1 MAEETTTAQDPAA
14 QPDAI
19 DSSIPAE
26 EASIASGEEHTEA
39 GGPGPVEGALDI
51 QAQGQEAEQDSESR
65 SRELE
70 AEVSR
75 LHATIEEQASELA
88 NLREQVASAAK
99 RYRSALLTSAPEV
112 PEELIQGET
121 VAELDQSLV
130 SAKQI
135 VEKIASQ
142 LEAHVAAERVPS
154 GAPPRREADL
164 SALSPR
170 EKILYALQRG

>member
-19 DSSIPAE
+19 APSIPADE
-26 EASIASGEEHTEA
+26 PSTASRDESAEA
-39 GGPGPVEGALDI
+39 GGPGAVEEASNI
-51 QAQGQEAEQDSESR
+51 QAQGQEAEQDSEGR

-75 LHATIEEQASELA
+75 LHTTIEEQETELT

-99 RYRSALLTSAPEV
+99 RYRSALLASAPEV

>member
-19 DSSIPAE
+19 EPSIPTDE
-26 EASIASGEEHTEA
+26 PSTASRDESTEA
-39 GGPGPVEGALDI
+39 GGPEPVEGALDI
-51 QAQGQEAEQDSESR
+51 QTQGQKAEQDSEGR
-65 SRELE
+65 SRDLE

-75 LHATIEEQASELA
+75 LHTTIEEQETELA

-99 RYRSALLTSAPEV
+99 RYRSALLASAPEV

-154 GAPPRREADL
+154 GAPPRRGVDL
-164 SALSPR
+164 STLSPR

>member
-1 MAEETTTAQDPAA
+1 MAEERTTAEGLESRPETTESPTSEGEGSTGIEGAETQA
-14 QPDAI
+14 QAP
-19 DSSIPAE
+19 E
-26 EASIASGEEHTEA
+26 
-39 GGPGPVEGALDI
+39 PVEGALDI
-51 QAQGQEAEQDSESR
+51 QAPGPEAEQDSESR
-65 SRELE
+65 AQDLE
-70 AEVSR
+70 AEVSQ
-75 LHATIEEQASELA
+75 LHTTIENQEAELA
-88 NLREQVASAAK
+88 NLRQQVASAAK
-99 RYRSALLTSAPEV
+99 RYRSALLASAPEV

-121 VAELDQSLV
+121 VDELDRSLI
-130 SAKQI
+130 SAKQV

>member
-19 DSSIPAE
+19 DPSIPAD
-26 EASIASGEEHTEA
+26 EASTGSREESAEA
-39 GGPGPVEGALDI
+39 GGPGPVEG
-51 QAQGQEAEQDSESR
+51 AQGQEAEQDSESR
-65 SRELE
+65 SWELE

-75 LHATIEEQASELA
+75 LHTTIEEQASELA

-121 VAELDQSLV
+121 VDELDQSLV

-154 GAPPRREADL
+154 GAPPRRGADL

>member
-14 QPDAI
+14 QPDTI
-19 DSSIPAE
+19 DPSIPTDEATTGSRE
-26 EASIASGEEHTEA
+26 ESAEA

-51 QAQGQEAEQDSESR
+51 QAQDQEAEQDGESR

-121 VAELDQSLV
+121 VAELDRSLI